1 VNETT
6 TSDAVLA
13 RLEALTAR
21 LDEQAA
27 EIAALKAENARLTA
41 ARPSE
46 PPLAAEPSRARPQV
60 GRRPSGAGILKRR
73 GLLAGAAAMLGAGL
87 AKLGDSGRVEAT
99 SGTPTVQGT
108 LVLGASD
115 INGASNTA
123 TTPTVLRVL
132 TANQVGLGVAAEGIG
147 PGTASLSIGDAIVGF
162 SRSGSVFGEPSAAIR
177 GRGFAGTPD
186 NGTFGVIGNTES
198 AIVDTSGVKGKAGS
212 GPTNGVWGE
221 NLSTDNRASGVK
233 GQIRGSGAGVR
244 GEVTGAASNAGSGV
258 VGVAAGCDFG
268 NANAV
273 GVGGSGRNADG
284 LTGTRT
290 GVVGITGQGIGVE
303 GWGMRSGTGVRGS
316 SNFGGGPDFSGSGI
330 GVEGRSGT
338 GTGVHGES
346 TSSIGVHGKSRDNAG
361 VFAQGPIGVYAAGTG
376 VAGVFG
382 GSSGGFGFWG
392 NSATSA
398 GIYGTSTSGPGV
410 RAESTNAFGLHAKAP
425 VYAGVFEGNVF
436 VTGRVI
442 AQGGVGAS
450 ATTPTRMLAEDVGE
464 ATLVNGKATVA
475 LDPSFAEEVKG
486 GRYQVFVTPHDAS
499 GRPLAV
505 VARRR
510 DGFDVQELAGGA
522 TDAGT
527 TSGRGSNAG
536 FSYRVVAKLT
546 GPAGPRPAPLAP
558 PDLTTIKPAPPL
570 PEPPKAPEPSGASEE
585 RRQR

>member
-284 LTGTRT
+284 LTGTKT
-290 GVVGITGQGIGVE
+290 GVLGITGQGIGVE
-303 GWGMRSGTGVRGS
+303 GWAMKSGTGIRGS
-316 SNFGGGPDFSGSGI
+316 SNFGGGPDFGGSGT
-330 GVEGRSGT
+330 GVEGRSGS
-338 GTGVHGES
+338 GAGVHGIS
-346 TSSIGVHGKSRDNAG
+346 ASNAG
-361 VFAQGPIGVYAAGTG
+361 VYGQGPIGVFATGTG
-376 VAGVFG
+376 TAAVYGASNGTYGV
-382 GSSGGFGFWG
+382 WG
-392 NSATSA
+392 NSAGSAGLIGTSA
-398 GIYGTSTSGPGV
+398 RYIGVEAISTSHWGL
-410 RAESTNAFGLHAKAP
+410 RAKSPT
-425 VYAGVFEGNVF
+425 YAGVFEGNVF
-436 VTGRVI
+436 VTGQVI
-442 AQGGVGAS
+442 ALGGVVGAS
-450 ATTPTRMLAEDVGE
+450 AQAAGGSDARALAEDVGE

-475 LDPSFAEEVKG
+475 LDLLD
-486 GRYQVFVTPHDAS
+486 RH
-499 GRPLAV
+499 R
-505 VARRR
+505 
-510 DGFDVQELAGGA
+510 AGL
-522 TDAGT
+522 
-527 TSGRGSNAG
+527 
-536 FSYRVVAKLT
+536 YHM
-546 GPAGPRPAPLAP
+546 
-558 PDLTTIKPAPPL
+558 DLH
-570 PEPPKAPEPSGASEE
+570 GASP
-585 RRQR
+585 